1 MAQGREIVTHAANS
15 GRDLSICPTERMTTS
30 SGELDHPTHF
40 GSRIGARGSHEK
52 VCSGIGCYSRHGELH
67 GMRRN
72 RERQG
77 QGSAPDRADEGL
89 KPCAP
94 SASAFSCRRS
104 RARIVDRIV
113 AADKHGISSQELS
126 DAIYRERNSHAR
138 DPISPNL
145 IRTHIFPINSLLS
158 ETDVVIRAE
167 PASGTFAGASC
178 GEK

>member
-1 MAQGREIVTHAANS
+1 MRA
-15 GRDLSICPTERMTTS
+15 ER
-30 SGELDHPTHF
+30 F
-40 GSRIGARGSHEK
+40 GI
-52 VCSGIGCYSRHGELH
+52 L
-67 GMRRN
+67 M
-72 RERQG
+72 
-77 QGSAPDRADEGL
+77 PPL
-89 KPCAP
+89 K
-94 SASAFSCRRS
+94 
-104 RARIVDRIV
+104 ARIVDRIV